1 MHHAHGPPLSLG
13 GHLCRLH
20 QLQKVYPLQL
30 LLRATH
36 GIPHDRSYCE
46 RNLLQ
51 FAYGSSRNL
60 PFKRLDHHE
69 IRFVKALR
77 CSHRPYFLPCN
88 CIRYL
93 HFVAVGDDSEF
104 NPEQHEHD

>member
-20 QLQKVYPLQL
+20 QLQKVYPFQL
-30 LLRATH
+30 LLRAAH
-36 GIPHDRSYCE
+36 GFPHDRSDCE
-46 RNLLQ
+46 GNLLQ
-51 FAYGSSRNL
+51 FTNRSPRNL

-69 IRFVKALR
+69 IRFVKVLR
-77 CSHRPYFLPCN
+77 YSHRPYFLPSN

-93 HFVAVGDDSEF
+93 HFVTFGDDSEF
-104 NPEQHEHD
+104 NPEQYEHD